1 MAECK
6 DSKMACDVATAVL
19 VEDDQPTLDE
29 SQVSYDGGANA
40 LGNLYVVLYPGKFL
54 TACVIEVRTD
64 EQDAV
69 HANVFYSSFN
79 QSTYTDHGT
88 PALPSIRK
96 FTSNLLK
103 SVCDICGVLNRG
115 INAVLVRTPPPARV
129 FRDTPEF
136 LQANTFF
143 EGFVVGSL
151 FSLCQQAPE
160 WYCHPNAVKGLFP
173 ESEIECWTS
182 REEQADAEMSMAVTF
197 AGEQVTHERVASC
210 VLTAVQHYMKY
221 TLKETFAKPTSNESF
236 AKPVPSHAYAMPVQA
251 KPAVATVPKAT
262 RPADAKFQPLPP
274 PPPMNRR
281 VAAAV
286 SKSVWN
292 KAPTAVFHAPK

>member
-1 MAECK
+1 MAESK
-6 DSKMACDVATAVL
+6 DGKTAYDVATAAL

-29 SQVSYDGGANA
+29 SQVSYDDSANA

-69 HANVFYSSFN
+69 HANVFHSSFN
-79 QSTYTDHGT
+79 QSAYTDHGT

-103 SVCDICGVLNRG
+103 SVCDICGVLGRG

-129 FRDTPEF
+129 FRETPEF

-173 ESEIECWTS
+173 ESEPELWTS
-182 REEQADAEMSMAVTF
+182 REEQADAEMSMAITF

-221 TLKETFAKPTSNESF
+221 TLKEMPDRPFSREVSAKLAYAVAVAEKAK
-236 AKPVPSHAYAMPVQA
+236 AKPVMVAPAA
-251 KPAVATVPKAT
+251 KS
-262 RPADAKFQPLPP
+262 QPLPP
-274 PPPMNRR
+274 PPPMNRK

-286 SKSVWN
+286 SKSAWS
-292 KAPTAVFHAPK
+292 KAPAAVRAPK